1 MLIVN
6 LFLCVLSLFIVVM
19 VILCSVDH
27 CYCNVLCIV
36 IVHLLHCNAFHYS
49 CSLLF
54 GSLFIVISTMHKTN
68 LALSTIL
75 GSPSRDSRISD
86 QWAEAYCS
94 GQQLIIEPI
103 HMTRNTPTTAI
114 DTSRWYRIGQGE
126 MQFCHNWVW
135 EGEEKAK
142 GKLEAKVKG

>member
-103 HMTRNTPTTAI
+103 HMTRRSTGA
-114 DTSRWYRIGQGE
+114 DSRYPYYSNRYIK
-126 MQFCHNWVW
+126 MISNWPRRDAV
-135 EGEEKAK
+135 
-142 GKLEAKVKG
+142 LP